1 MNNKNSSTDN
11 NYPIG
16 DMDGEQAYKTLV
28 DWVKTV
34 PVAMQEIKNNGS
46 EEDLKKYKL
55 QIKMVVEKLKEIEK
69 KLFNGK

>member
-1 MNNKNSSTDN
+1 MNNKNNSTDN
-11 NYPIG
+11 NNPIG

-46 EEDLKKYKL
+46 EENLKKYKL

-69 KLFNGK
+69 KLFNEK